1 MRRTQDGGAGAAAV
15 DASAPM
21 ESEAFA
27 PRLAWEGSHA
37 APAGRGPWPVP
48 TVDIR
53 EIHLGRVL
61 GEGGFGKVYFAHWRG
76 QEVAVKVAS
85 WGPSAAPLPGQR
97 LDNAVQAQVAREFSR
112 ELSLMRD
119 VPPHPNLLRPLAA
132 CVEPPALALVMEIC
146 ARGSLFSLIHSSTTF
161 LSWKRILGML
171 VGAARAV
178 EHLHAHG
185 VVHRDLKSANFLV
198 SSDWSCKIADFGLSR
213 VAVVGQTMTGGIGVP
228 PRRLQDVA
236 SLYLHLSFE
245 PPCAP
250 SPRRHVPVG
259 CPGGAVSPAVLGKGR
274 RLLVWDRRLGV
285 LRPQAAVR
293 GAQRHAGGAGGCGA
307 RPQVRAARAACRA
320 GGRRRGV
327 TCKQPVVRR
336 PKMPSHTPG
345 ALAALIQDCWAALAK
360 QRPTMTEV
368 RARLEAMALAAE
380 SGG

>member
-1 MRRTQDGGAGAAAV
+1 M
-15 DASAPM
+15 
-21 ESEAFA
+21 
-27 PRLAWEGSHA
+27 
-37 APAGRGPWPVP
+37 P

-213 VAVVGQTMTGGIGVP
+213 VAVVGQTMTGGIGTFQWAAPEVLSHQ
-228 PRRLQDVA
+228 RYSEKADVYSFGIVA
-236 SLYLHLSFE
+236 WECCARKLPYEGLS
-245 PPCAP
+245 
-250 SPRRHVPVG
+250 G
-259 CPGGAVSPAVLGKGR
+259 M
-274 RLLVWDRRLGV
+274 
-285 LRPQAAVR
+285 QAALAVVGR
-293 GAQRHAGGAGGCGA
+293 GL
-307 RPQVRAARAACRA
+307 
-320 GGRRRGV
+320 
-327 TCKQPVVRR
+327 R